1 VPDKLLHKHVTD
13 KILRAFYNVYNT
25 LGLGFLEKV
34 YENALAIEMRSMG
47 LRVAQQQQLKVYYH
61 GQEVGDYRADLVVEG
76 LVIIELK
83 VADAELKVADAIH
96 EIFMAQL
103 MNYLKATE
111 IEVGM
116 ILNFGPEPKFKRL
129 VWTNDRKRLGNV
141 KPLIEPDVVD

>member
-1 VPDKLLHKHVTD
+1 MSDKLLHKHITD
-13 KILRAFYNVYNT
+13 KILRAVYNVYNA

-76 LVIIELK
+76 LVLIELK
-83 VADAELKVADAIH
+83 VADAVH
-96 EIFMAQL
+96 EIFMAQV

-116 ILNFGPEPKFKRL
+116 VLNFGPEPKFKRV
-129 VWTNDRKRLGNV
+129 VWTNDRKRLGN
-141 KPLIEPDVVD
+141 LRSMIELDVVD

>member
-1 VPDKLLHKHVTD
+1 MPDKLLHKHVTD

-47 LRVAQQQQLKVYYH
+47 LRVARQQQLKVYYH
-61 GQEVGDYRADLVVEG
+61 CQEVGDYRADLVVEG
-76 LVIIELK
+76 LVTI
-83 VADAELKVADAIH
+83 ELKVADAIH

-103 MNYLKATE
+103 MNYLKATD

-129 VWTNDRKRLGNV
+129 VWTSDRKRLGNV
-141 KPLIEPDVVD
+141 KPSIESDVVD

>member
-1 VPDKLLHKHVTD
+1 MPDKLLYIHITD
-13 KILRAFYNVYNT
+13 KILRAFYKVYNT

-34 YENALAIEMRSMG
+34 YENSLAIEMRSMG

-76 LVIIELK
+76 FVII
-83 VADAELKVADAIH
+83 ELKVADAIH

-141 KPLIEPDVVD
+141 KPQIEPDVMD

>member
-1 VPDKLLHKHVTD
+1 LHKHITD

-76 LVIIELK
+76 LVLIELK
-83 VADAELKVADAIH
+83 VADAVR

-116 ILNFGPEPKFKRL
+116 VLNFGPEPKFKR
-129 VWTNDRKRLGNV
+129 VVGTNDRKRLGNV
-141 KPLIEPDVVD
+141 RSMIELDVVD

>member
-34 YENALAIEMRSMG
+34 YENALAIEMRGMG

-61 GQEVGDYRADLVVEG
+61 GQEVGDYMADLVVEG
-76 LVIIELK
+76 LVII
-83 VADAELKVADAIH
+83 ELKVADAIH

-141 KPLIEPDVVD
+141 KPQIEPDVVD

>member
-1 VPDKLLHKHVTD
+1 MPDKLLHKHVTD
-13 KILRAFYNVYNT
+13 KTLRAFYNVYNT

-34 YENALAIEMRSMG
+34 YENALAIEMRGMG

-61 GQEVGDYRADLVVEG
+61 GQEVGDYRADIVVEG
-76 LVIIELK
+76 LVII
-83 VADAELKVADAIH
+83 ELKVADAIH

-129 VWTNDRKRLGNV
+129 VWTNVRQRLGNV
-141 KPLIEPDVVD
+141 KPLIELDVMD

>member
-1 VPDKLLHKHVTD
+1 MPDKLLHKHITD

-34 YENALAIEMRSMG
+34 YENALAIEMRGMG

-76 LVIIELK
+76 VVII
-83 VADAELKVADAIH
+83 ELKVADAIH

-111 IEVGM
+111 IEVGV
-116 ILNFGPEPKFKRL
+116 ILNFGPEPKFRHL
-129 VWTNDRKRLGNV
+129 VWTDDRRRLGTV
-141 KPLIEPDVVD
+141 KPLIELDVVD

>member
-1 VPDKLLHKHVTD
+1 MPDKLLHKHITD

-83 VADAELKVADAIH
+83 VADAIH

-116 ILNFGPEPKFKRL
+116 VLNFGPEPKFKRV

-141 KPLIEPDVVD
+141 RSMIELDVVD

>member
-1 VPDKLLHKHVTD
+1 LHKHITD
-13 KILRAFYNVYNT
+13 KILKAFYNVYNT

-76 LVIIELK
+76 LVLIELK
-83 VADAELKVADAIH
+83 VVDAVH

-116 ILNFGPEPKFKRL
+116 VLNFGPEPKFKRV

-141 KPLIEPDVVD
+141 RSMIELDVVD

>member
-1 VPDKLLHKHVTD
+1 MPDKLLHKHITD
-13 KILRAFYNVYNT
+13 KILRAFYKVYNT

-34 YENALAIEMRSMG
+34 YENSLAIEMRSMG

-76 LVIIELK
+76 IVII
-83 VADAELKVADAIH
+83 ELKVADAIH

-116 ILNFGPEPKFKRL
+116 ILNFGPEPKFKRV

-141 KPLIEPDVVD
+141 RSMIELDVVD

>member
-1 VPDKLLHKHVTD
+1 MHKHITD

-76 LVIIELK
+76 LVLIELK
-83 VADAELKVADAIH
+83 VADAVR

-116 ILNFGPEPKFKRL
+116 VLNFGPEPKFKR
-129 VWTNDRKRLGNV
+129 VVGTNDRKRLGNV
-141 KPLIEPDVVD
+141 RSMIELDVVD

>member
-1 VPDKLLHKHVTD
+1 MPDKLLHKHITD

-76 LVIIELK
+76 LVLIELK
-83 VADAELKVADAIH
+83 VADAVR

-116 ILNFGPEPKFKRL
+116 VLNFGPEPKFKR
-129 VWTNDRKRLGNV
+129 VVGTNDRKRLGNV
-141 KPLIEPDVVD
+141 RSMIELDVVD